1 MKKLKKAAAGILTLA
16 LSFSIVGTS
25 VAPTFADDTGKNL
38 EELQKAVTK
47 AQEEYDAAETAYD
60 NAPKKFLE
68 DRMCDKHKSTLNFIQ
83 YIDNI
88 QNATGK
94 NAEELHTAMENRKK
108 EFTTADGK
116 EDIQKKKTYAQ
127 KWISFDN
134 LKLQSKWLDALN
146 QRRDTDKNKQSIEEL
161 GKSYSNNQLKI
172 NPELVMDSMMSA
184 MIDNMK

>member
-38 EELQKAVTK
+38 EELQKAVAK
-47 AQEEYDAAETAYD
+47 AQEEYDAAENAYD

-68 DRMCDKHKSTLNFIQ
+68 DRMCDKHKNTLNFNQ

-108 EFTTADGK
+108 EFTTADGN
-116 EDIQKKKTYAQ
+116 EDTQKKKTYAQ

-134 LKLQSKWLDALN
+134 LKLQSD
-146 QRRDTDKNKQSIEEL
+146 
-161 GKSYSNNQLKI
+161 
-172 NPELVMDSMMSA
+172 
-184 MIDNMK
+184 MK